1 MSDRH
6 KFRFWDTKYNVM
18 IPWDC
23 ICQTAFN
30 CLQQEGN
37 TWQRYGLMYDCFTN
51 TMRYICLPFIGKLDR
66 NGKEIYEGD
75 VLSWKEHRTVAVITW
90 SDKHTAFHTDIGC
103 GVDSY
108 QLDLTDCKVIGNI
121 YENSWLKSLLVN
133 GGSMLV
139 RIHDNPEVEGYGSN
153 FNLCSIN
160 DILVYFDDGS
170 IEEYSPS
177 QLDVYLTKTEE
188 WKYLTDAFRDKDV
201 VTNDENTFF
210 YEPTEEQKV

>member
-1 MSDRH
+1 MSNRH
-6 KFRFWDTKYNVM
+6 KFRFWDTQCNVM
-18 IPWDC
+18 VPWDC

-30 CLQQEGN
+30 CLQQDGN
-37 TWQRYGLMYDCFTN
+37 KWQKYGLMYDCFTN
-51 TMRYICLPFIGKLDR
+51 DMRYICLPFTGKLDI

-75 VLSWKEHRTVAVITW
+75 VVKIKDTGMVAVITW

-139 RIHDNPEVEGYGSN
+139 RIHDNPEVEGYGSH

-188 WKYLTDAFRDKDV
+188 WKYLTDALIDKDV

-210 YEPTEEQKV
+210 YEPRDEQKV